1 MQYGDENDPQGLNR
15 KTPPAPLMRAKQK
28 DLKDPKDL
36 FIQEQKEQKDG
47 REGYRARMTSARY
60 TKFSNH
66 SQNQNESEIK
76 AK

>member
-36 FIQEQKEQKDG
+36 FIQEQKEQKEQKDG
-47 REGYRARMTSARY
+47 REGYRARLTSARY
-60 TKFSNH
+60 TKSSYH
-66 SQNQNESEIK
+66 SQIQH
-76 AK
+76 